1 MRSGK
6 RNRMAAIAA
15 VLACLLGAAGC
26 GANAQEEPAAE
37 TAPIKGAEEEA
48 ALGEEDVLEEETDM
62 EEDFSFGDRIP
73 MVMVDD
79 ALYLDTGRE
88 STLTAR
94 CGMMD
99 GEITSSVDASEKPSE
114 NGQSNFGSGYG
125 WQYGEGDT
133 IEILI
138 NDKWMV
144 FKAQED

>member
-1 MRSGK
+1 MRSSK
-6 RNRMAAIAA
+6 RNRMAAAA
-15 VLACLLGAAGC
+15 VVVAWLVGAAGC
-26 GANAQEEPAAE
+26 GANAQDEPVVE
-37 TAPIKGAEEEA
+37 TAPVKGAEEEA
-48 ALGEEDVLEEETDM
+48 ALGEEDVPEEEQIM
-62 EEDFSFGDRIP
+62 GDRIP
-73 MVMVDD
+73 MVMIDD
-79 ALYLDTGRE
+79 TLYLDTGRE

-99 GEITSSVDASEKPSE
+99 GEITSAVEPSEEPSE
-114 NGQSNFGSGYG
+114 NGQSNFGDGYG

>member
-1 MRSGK
+1 MRSCK
-6 RNRMAAIAA
+6 RNRVAAA
-15 VLACLLGAAGC
+15 VLVWLVGAAGC
-26 GANAQEEPAAE
+26 GANAQDEPVVE
-37 TAPIKGAEEEA
+37 TAPVKGAEEEA
-48 ALGEEDVLEEETDM
+48 ALGEEDVSEEEQIM
-62 EEDFSFGDRIP
+62 GDRIP
-73 MVMVDD
+73 MVMIDD
-79 ALYLDTGRE
+79 TLYLDTGRE

-99 GEITSSVDASEKPSE
+99 GEITSAVEPSEEPSE
-114 NGQSNFGSGYG
+114 NGQSNFGDGYG